1 MAVYLAQVDSSSPAQ
16 IRRNRLATNATLT
29 VETLAGFLKQIASL
43 TSEGPDILNPMSEK
57 TSLVPI
63 WPEFVVPTLKILS
76 DGQKHQRREIFD
88 SVATLTQLSDQA
100 RAETLK
106 SGGTRYEQRLG
117 WVLSHLGKAGW
128 IDRPDRGYYLIT
140 DAGRKALLD
149 YPGGFDY
156 TLAREVFAPFWP
168 ERSKAPTSGPIPEAN
183 DEISDP
189 IEVIEDAVGRIEISV
204 GEDLLTRLRDSHPD
218 FFEQAVVD
226 LLLKMGYGGAAQRG
240 RRIGGSN
247 DEGIDGLIDQDA
259 LGLDQVYIQA
269 KRYKEGNNV
278 GRESIQAFVGALHGF
293 GASRG
298 VFLTTSAFT
307 SGAIDYALKVP
318 SRIILING
326 ARLVEL
332 MIAYRVGVQEKQ
344 RFSAVE
350 VDADYFA

>member
-1 MAVYLAQVDSSSPAQ
+1 
-16 IRRNRLATNATLT
+16 
-29 VETLAGFLKQIASL
+29 
-43 TSEGPDILNPMSEK
+43 MSEEA
-57 TSLVPI
+57 SLVPI
-63 WPEFVVPTLKILS
+63 WPELVIPTLTVLS
-76 DGQKHQRREIFD
+76 DGVSRQRRDVFD
-88 SVATLTQLSDQA
+88 AVAAQIAMSDEA

-106 SGGTRYEQRLG
+106 SGGTRYEQRMG
-117 WVLSHLGKAGW
+117 WVLSHLGKAMW
-128 IDRPDRGYYLIT
+128 VDRPERGYYLIT
-140 DAGRKALLD
+140 NAGRAALTN

-156 TLAREVFAPFWP
+156 SLAREVFTPFWP
-168 ERSKAPTSGPIPEAN
+168 EKAAAQAPVPATTADSLS

-189 IEVIEDAVGRIEISV
+189 IEVIEDAVARIEANV
-204 GEDLLTRLRDSHPD
+204 GEELLDRLRSSHPD

-226 LLLKMGYGGAAQRG
+226 LLLGMGYGGTAQRG

-247 DEGIDGLIDQDA
+247 DEGVDGLINQDA

-278 GRESIQAFVGALHGF
+278 GREAIQAFVGALHGF

-307 SGAIDYALKVP
+307 SGAVDYAQKVP
-318 SRIILING
+318 SRIILVDG
-326 ARLVEL
+326 AKLVEL

-350 VDADYFA
+350 LDEDYFE

>member
-1 MAVYLAQVDSSSPAQ
+1 MP
-16 IRRNRLATNATLT
+16 
-29 VETLAGFLKQIASL
+29 EEASL
-43 TSEGPDILNPMSEK
+43 VS
-57 TSLVPI
+57 I
-63 WPEFVVPTLKILS
+63 WPEYVIPTLQVLS
-76 DGQKHQRREIFD
+76 DGQSRQRREVFD
-88 SVATLTQLSDQA
+88 AVAEHAGVSDDA

-106 SGGTRYEQRLG
+106 SGGTRYEQRMG
-117 WVLSHLGKAGW
+117 WVLSHLGKAKW
-128 IDRPDRGYYLIT
+128 VDRPERGHYVIN
-140 DAGRKALLD
+140 DAGRAALAK
-149 YPGGFDY
+149 YPQGFDY
-156 TLAREVFAPFWP
+156 ALAREVFAPFWP
-168 ERSKAPTSGPIPEAN
+168 EKAKTAALASTPVQPS

-189 IEVIEDAVGRIEISV
+189 IEVIEDAVSRIEASV
-204 GEDLLTRLRDSHPD
+204 GEDLLDRLRNSHPD

-259 LGLDQVYIQA
+259 LGLEQVYIQA

-278 GRESIQAFVGALHGF
+278 GREPIQAFVGALHGF

-307 SGAIDYALKVP
+307 SGAIDYAKKVQ
-318 SRIILING
+318 SRIILIDG
-326 ARLVEL
+326 AKLVDL

-350 VDADYFA
+350 VDEDYFE

>member
-1 MAVYLAQVDSSSPAQ
+1 MISMP
-16 IRRNRLATNATLT
+16 
-29 VETLAGFLKQIASL
+29 EEASL
-43 TSEGPDILNPMSEK
+43 VS
-57 TSLVPI
+57 I
-63 WPEFVVPTLKILS
+63 WPEYVIPTLQVLS
-76 DGQKHQRREIFD
+76 DGQSRQRREVFD
-88 SVATLTQLSDQA
+88 AVADRAGVSDDA

-106 SGGTRYEQRLG
+106 SGGTRYEQRMG
-117 WVLSHLGKAGW
+117 WVLSHLGKAKW
-128 IDRPDRGYYLIT
+128 VDRPERGHYVIN
-140 DAGRKALLD
+140 DAGRAALAK
-149 YPGGFDY
+149 YPQGFDY
-156 TLAREVFAPFWP
+156 ALAREVFAPFWP
-168 ERSKAPTSGPIPEAN
+168 EKAKTAAPASTPVQPS

-189 IEVIEDAVGRIEISV
+189 IEVIEDAVSRIEASV
-204 GEDLLTRLRDSHPD
+204 GEDLLDRLRNSHPD

-259 LGLDQVYIQA
+259 LGLEQVYIQA

-278 GRESIQAFVGALHGF
+278 GREPIQAFVGALHGF

-307 SGAIDYALKVP
+307 SGAIDYAKKVQ
-318 SRIILING
+318 SRIILIDG
-326 ARLVEL
+326 AKLVDL

-350 VDADYFA
+350 VDEDYFE

>member
-1 MAVYLAQVDSSSPAQ
+1 MISLP
-16 IRRNRLATNATLT
+16 
-29 VETLAGFLKQIASL
+29 EEASL
-43 TSEGPDILNPMSEK
+43 
-57 TSLVPI
+57 VAI
-63 WPEFVVPTLKILS
+63 WPEYVIPTLHVLS
-76 DGQKHQRREIFD
+76 SGHSFQRREVFD
-88 SVATLTQLSDQA
+88 AVADRAGVSDDA

-106 SGGTRYEQRLG
+106 SGGTRYEQRMG
-117 WVLSHLGKAGW
+117 WVLSHLGKAKW
-128 IDRPDRGYYLIT
+128 VDRPERGYYVIT
-140 DAGRKALLD
+140 DAGRAALAQ
-149 YPGGFDY
+149 YPQGFDY
-156 TLAREVFAPFWP
+156 ALAREVFAPFWP
-168 ERSKAPTSGPIPEAN
+168 EKTKSTAPASAPEQPS

-189 IEVIEDAVGRIEISV
+189 IEIIEDAVARIEASV
-204 GEDLLTRLRDSHPD
+204 GEELLVRLRDSHPD

-278 GRESIQAFVGALHGF
+278 GREPIQAFVGALHGF

-307 SGAIDYALKVP
+307 SGAIDYARKVQ
-318 SRIILING
+318 SRIILIDG
-326 ARLVEL
+326 AKLVDL

-350 VDADYFA
+350 IDEDYFE

>member
-1 MAVYLAQVDSSSPAQ
+1 M
-16 IRRNRLATNATLT
+16 RLIEDCIPREALSAP
-29 VETLAGFLKQIASL
+29 EIMISMPEEASL
-43 TSEGPDILNPMSEK
+43 VS
-57 TSLVPI
+57 I
-63 WPEFVVPTLKILS
+63 WPEYVIPTLQVLS
-76 DGQKHQRREIFD
+76 DGQSRQRREVFD
-88 SVATLTQLSDQA
+88 AVADRAGVSDDA

-106 SGGTRYEQRLG
+106 SGGTRYEQRMG
-117 WVLSHLGKAGW
+117 WVLSHLGKAKW
-128 IDRPDRGYYLIT
+128 VDRPERGHYVIN
-140 DAGRKALLD
+140 DAGRAALAK
-149 YPGGFDY
+149 YPQGFDY
-156 TLAREVFAPFWP
+156 ALAREVFAPFWP
-168 ERSKAPTSGPIPEAN
+168 EKAKTAAPASTPVQPS

-189 IEVIEDAVGRIEISV
+189 IEVIEDAVSRIEASV
-204 GEDLLTRLRDSHPD
+204 GEDLLDRLRNSHPD

-259 LGLDQVYIQA
+259 LGLEQVYIQA

-278 GRESIQAFVGALHGF
+278 GREPIQAFVGALHGF

-307 SGAIDYALKVP
+307 TGAIDYAKKVQ
-318 SRIILING
+318 SRIILIDG
-326 ARLVEL
+326 AKLVDL

-350 VDADYFA
+350 VDEDYFE

>member
-1 MAVYLAQVDSSSPAQ
+1 MISMP
-16 IRRNRLATNATLT
+16 
-29 VETLAGFLKQIASL
+29 EEASL
-43 TSEGPDILNPMSEK
+43 VS
-57 TSLVPI
+57 I
-63 WPEFVVPTLKILS
+63 WPEYVIPTLQVLS
-76 DGQKHQRREIFD
+76 DGQSRQRREVFD
-88 SVATLTQLSDQA
+88 AVADRAGVSDDA

-106 SGGTRYEQRLG
+106 SGGTRYEQRMG
-117 WVLSHLGKAGW
+117 WVLSHLGKAKW
-128 IDRPDRGYYLIT
+128 VDRPERGHYVIN
-140 DAGRKALLD
+140 DAGRAALAQ
-149 YPGGFDY
+149 YPQGFDY
-156 TLAREVFAPFWP
+156 ALAREVFAPFWP
-168 ERSKAPTSGPIPEAN
+168 EKAKTAAPALTPVQPS

-189 IEVIEDAVGRIEISV
+189 IEVIEDAVSRIEASV
-204 GEDLLTRLRDSHPD
+204 GEDLLDRLRNSHPD

-307 SGAIDYALKVP
+307 SGAIDYAKKVQ
-318 SRIILING
+318 SRIILIDG
-326 ARLVEL
+326 AKLVDL

-350 VDADYFA
+350 VDEDYFE

>member
-1 MAVYLAQVDSSSPAQ
+1 MIPM
-16 IRRNRLATNATLT
+16 T
-29 VETLAGFLKQIASL
+29 EEASL
-43 TSEGPDILNPMSEK
+43 VS
-57 TSLVPI
+57 I
-63 WPEFVVPTLKILS
+63 WPEYVIPTLQVLS
-76 DGQKHQRREIFD
+76 DGQSRQRREVFD
-88 SVATLTQLSDQA
+88 AVADRAGVSDDA

-106 SGGTRYEQRLG
+106 SGGTRYEQRMG
-117 WVLSHLGKAGW
+117 WVLSHLGKAKW
-128 IDRPDRGYYLIT
+128 VDRPERGHYVIN
-140 DAGRKALLD
+140 DAGRAALAK
-149 YPGGFDY
+149 YPQGFDY
-156 TLAREVFAPFWP
+156 ALAREVFAPFWP
-168 ERSKAPTSGPIPEAN
+168 EKAKTAAPASTPVQPS

-189 IEVIEDAVGRIEISV
+189 IEVIEDAVSRIEASV
-204 GEDLLTRLRDSHPD
+204 GEDLLDRLRNSHPD

-278 GRESIQAFVGALHGF
+278 GREPIQAFVGALHGF

-307 SGAIDYALKVP
+307 SGAIDYAKKVQ
-318 SRIILING
+318 SRIILIDG
-326 ARLVEL
+326 AKLVDL

-350 VDADYFA
+350 VDEDYFE

>member
-1 MAVYLAQVDSSSPAQ
+1 
-16 IRRNRLATNATLT
+16 
-29 VETLAGFLKQIASL
+29 
-43 TSEGPDILNPMSEK
+43 MSEDS
-57 TSLVPI
+57 SLVPI
-63 WPEFVVPTLKILS
+63 WPVLVVPTLRVLS
-76 DGQKHQRREIFD
+76 DGRNYQRREIFD
-88 SVATLTQLSDQA
+88 AVAERAGISDDA

-106 SGGTRYEQRLG
+106 SGGTRYEQRMG
-117 WVLSHLGKAGW
+117 WVLSHLGKAQW
-128 IDRPDRGYYLIT
+128 VDKPERGRYVIN
-140 DAGRKALLD
+140 DAGRKALAD
-149 YPGGFDY
+149 YPNGFDY
-156 TLAREVFAPFWP
+156 ALAREVFAPFWP
-168 ERSKAPTSGPIPEAN
+168 EKTKASSPSAAPEPS

-189 IEVIEDAVGRIEISV
+189 IEVIEDAVARIEASV
-204 GEDLLTRLRDSHPD
+204 GEDLLDRLRNSHPD

-240 RRIGGSN
+240 KRIGGSN

-278 GRESIQAFVGALHGF
+278 GREPIQAFVGALHGF

-307 SGAIDYALKVP
+307 SGAIDYAQKVQ
-318 SRIILING
+318 SRIILIDG
-326 ARLVEL
+326 SKLVDL

-350 VDADYFA
+350 VDEDYFE

>member
-1 MAVYLAQVDSSSPAQ
+1 MPA
-16 IRRNRLATNATLT
+16 IMIPMP
-29 VETLAGFLKQIASL
+29 EEASL
-43 TSEGPDILNPMSEK
+43 VS
-57 TSLVPI
+57 I
-63 WPEFVVPTLKILS
+63 WPEYVIPTLQVLS
-76 DGQKHQRREIFD
+76 DGQSRQRREVFD
-88 SVATLTQLSDQA
+88 AVADRAGVSDDA

-106 SGGTRYEQRLG
+106 SGGSRYEQRMG
-117 WVLSHLGKAGW
+117 WVLSHLGKAKW
-128 IDRPDRGYYLIT
+128 VDRPERGHYVIN
-140 DAGRKALLD
+140 DAGRAALAK
-149 YPGGFDY
+149 YPQGFDY
-156 TLAREVFAPFWP
+156 RLAREVFAPFWP
-168 ERSKAPTSGPIPEAN
+168 ETAKTAAPASTPVQPS

-189 IEVIEDAVGRIEISV
+189 IEVIEDAVSRIEASV
-204 GEDLLTRLRDSHPD
+204 GEDLLDRLRNSHPD

-278 GRESIQAFVGALHGF
+278 GREPIQAFVGALHGF

-307 SGAIDYALKVP
+307 SGAIDYAKKVQ
-318 SRIILING
+318 SRIILIDG
-326 ARLVEL
+326 AKLVDL

-350 VDADYFA
+350 VDEDYFE

>member
-1 MAVYLAQVDSSSPAQ
+1 MISMP
-16 IRRNRLATNATLT
+16 
-29 VETLAGFLKQIASL
+29 EEASL
-43 TSEGPDILNPMSEK
+43 VS
-57 TSLVPI
+57 I
-63 WPEFVVPTLKILS
+63 WPEYVIPTLQVLS
-76 DGQKHQRREIFD
+76 DGQSRQRREVFD
-88 SVATLTQLSDQA
+88 AVADRAGVSDDA

-106 SGGTRYEQRLG
+106 SGGTRYEQRMG
-117 WVLSHLGKAGW
+117 WVLSHLGKAKW
-128 IDRPDRGYYLIT
+128 VDRPERGHYVIN
-140 DAGRKALLD
+140 DAGRAALAK
-149 YPGGFDY
+149 YPQGFDY
-156 TLAREVFAPFWP
+156 ALAREVFAPFWP
-168 ERSKAPTSGPIPEAN
+168 EKAKTAAPASAPVQPS

-189 IEVIEDAVGRIEISV
+189 IEVIEDAVSRIEASV
-204 GEDLLTRLRDSHPD
+204 GEDLLDRLRNSHPD

-278 GRESIQAFVGALHGF
+278 GREPIQAFVGALHGF

-307 SGAIDYALKVP
+307 SGAIDYAKKVQ
-318 SRIILING
+318 SRIILIDG
-326 ARLVEL
+326 AKLVDL

-344 RFSAVE
+344 MFSAVE
-350 VDADYFA
+350 VDEDYFE

>member
-1 MAVYLAQVDSSSPAQ
+1 MP
-16 IRRNRLATNATLT
+16 
-29 VETLAGFLKQIASL
+29 EEASL
-43 TSEGPDILNPMSEK
+43 VL
-57 TSLVPI
+57 I
-63 WPEFVVPTLKILS
+63 WPEYVIPTLQVLA
-76 DGQKHQRREIFD
+76 DGQSRQRREVFD
-88 SVATLTQLSDQA
+88 AVADRAGVSDDA

-106 SGGTRYEQRLG
+106 SGGTRYEQRMG
-117 WVLSHLGKAGW
+117 WVLSHLGKAKW
-128 IDRPDRGYYLIT
+128 VDRPERGYYVIT
-140 DAGRKALLD
+140 DAGRAALAQ
-149 YPGGFDY
+149 YPQGFDY
-156 TLAREVFAPFWP
+156 ALAREVFAPFWP
-168 ERSKAPTSGPIPEAN
+168 EKTKSAVPASVPVPPS

-189 IEVIEDAVGRIEISV
+189 IEVIEDAVSRIEASV
-204 GEDLLTRLRDSHPD
+204 GEDLLDRLRNSHPD

-278 GRESIQAFVGALHGF
+278 GREPIQAFVGALHGF

-307 SGAIDYALKVP
+307 SGAIDYAKKVQ
-318 SRIILING
+318 SRIILIDG
-326 ARLVEL
+326 AKLVDL

-350 VDADYFA
+350 VDEDYFE